1 VDENVGFE
9 ARAVLG
15 PRRARR
21 SRLALLLPVA
31 ALVAVAW
38 AGMSGPR
45 GSQAP
50 VASLGSG
57 ATVRAAIAQRPQ
69 TTEESSA
76 AGVARGPQP
85 GRPATV
91 IGLDVHRLDE
101 VRPGSLGRDDE
112 IAVSGWY
119 VATAITDCPPLAAIY
134 RPAALPDV
142 RGDADGWAFCQRT
155 GVLYASRPDVADSSP
170 PGRGLSVVGATI
182 VIGVVV
188 PPELEVIGAR
198 ATEVVVVGRLV
209 QTSNACD
216 LAGGCDRELLVDHI
230 AWTPT
235 S

>member
-21 SRLALLLPVA
+21 SRLALLLPVM
-31 ALVAVAW
+31 ALLGVAW
-38 AGMSGPR
+38 AGVSGPR

-50 VASLGSG
+50 VASPRS
-57 ATVRAAIAQRPQ
+57 AAVARTTAPRNQ
-69 TTEESSA
+69 TAEESSA
-76 AGVARGPQP
+76 AGVARVPQP
-85 GRPATV
+85 GRPTTV
-91 IGLDVHRLDE
+91 IGLEVRRLDE
-101 VRPGSLGRDDE
+101 IQPGKLGRDDE
-112 IAVSGWY
+112 VAVSGWY

-134 RPAALPDV
+134 RPAALPEV

-209 QTSNACD
+209 PTSDACD
-216 LAGGCDRELLVDHI
+216 LAGGCDPQLLVDHV

-235 S
+235 T